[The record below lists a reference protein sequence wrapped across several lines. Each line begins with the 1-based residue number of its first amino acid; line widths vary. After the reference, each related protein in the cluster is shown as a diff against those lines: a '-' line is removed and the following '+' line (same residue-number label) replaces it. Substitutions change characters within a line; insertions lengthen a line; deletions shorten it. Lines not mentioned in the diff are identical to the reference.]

1 MVDDSDD
8 SDADDNEVV
17 IATSRRHPSTTT
29 RSGRRVR
36 APHRMNL
43 NTINVK
49 YLNAIEANNSQELNK
64 KLSYQKDRNGVL
76 NLLIVLPDPS
86 PNGHYPP

>member
-8 SDADDNEVV
+8 SDSDDDEVV
-17 IATSRRHPSTTT
+17 ISTSRRHPSTTT

-36 APHRMNL
+36 APNGMNL

-49 YLNAIEANNSQELNK
+49 YLNAIKTNN
-64 KLSYQKDRNGVL
+64 
-76 NLLIVLPDPS
+76 
-86 PNGHYPP
+86 